1 MFEPLAF
8 QSYLTIHS
16 RYKGFR
22 GRLQRIRHRAFNFRE
37 ALLDNSDIKSAMCRL
52 DELTNIELQITV
64 AQTFQAVAATRDEVQ
79 NVQTI
84 GAQTFQAVAETRAE
98 IQNVQTMVGAI
109 LGAS

>member
-52 DELTNIELQITV
+52 DELTNMELQITV
-64 AQTFQAVAATRDEVQ
+64 AQTFRAVAATRDEVQ
-79 NVQTI
+79 NVQTM